1 MSLAAADVE
10 QRAARG
16 QRVHDRVDQRLHV
29 SGFEEPPPRRHRLR
43 RVAGILRL
51 LVLRLEEIDVAAAGD
66 VEGVVVRATVRAA
79 VARERLAA
87 VADRAKEIHHVIV
100 QRSSRRLALLVL
112 GLIAFVV
119 VTALVYQIGMERLE
133 GKPRTFWQAF
143 EWASETLSTTGYGAD
158 ARWSHPLMT
167 ILVFVVQFVGVF
179 LVFLIIPIYLVPF
192 LEERF
197 EEKVPRVANA
207 KLNDHVIVY
216 GFGPTVE
223 TLLQR
228 LATEHVPTLVV
239 ETNEETA
246 RGVMEQ
252 GQPVVFTRLEE
263 DALQAARLHSA
274 RAIVT
279 NGTDQENAA
288 MILRAR
294 QMGFAREIY
303 AFVENPSH
311 RKPME
316 LAGAT
321 AVYTPR
327 HIVAAALAAH
337 ASDRL
342 SPRLPGLESIDGLQ
356 RREVR
361 VPASSPMIG
370 KRVGEAAL
378 PAVVVGVWRRSHLV
392 SRCGDEVIEPGVMLE
407 LVGTSENL
415 DRCATLLGA
424 RLLHAEGPFLVA
436 GFGEVGRKVHELLCD
451 VGEEVRVIE
460 RYDGPNVDVAGDVL
474 DSSVLEQARI
484 TDARALVL
492 ALDSDDST
500 LFATVIARDI
510 ASDVPIIARV
520 NHARNL
526 DNIHRA
532 GADYALSIADV
543 SGQMLSARLLGR
555 RARVR
560 EEHRRVMRVDGASI
574 AGRTPSQLDGRTVLA
589 VQRGETILRDVD
601 PALRFEP
608 DDAVWVCAV

>member
-1 MSLAAADVE
+1 MGAM
-10 QRAARG
+10 
-16 QRVHDRVDQRLHV
+16 
-29 SGFEEPPPRRHRLR
+29 
-43 RVAGILRL
+43 
-51 LVLRLEEIDVAAAGD
+51 
-66 VEGVVVRATVRAA
+66 
-79 VARERLAA
+79 
-87 VADRAKEIHHVIV
+87 
-100 QRSSRRLALLVL
+100 QRSSRRLVLLVF
-112 GLIAFVV
+112 GLIAFIV
-119 VTALVYQIGMERLE
+119 VTAVVYQAGMARLE
-133 GKPRTFWQAF
+133 GKPRTFWQAV

-158 ARWSHPLMT
+158 ARWAHPLMV
-167 ILVFVVQFVGVF
+167 ILVSVVQFVGVF

-197 EEKVPRVANA
+197 EEKVPRVASEN
-207 KLNDHVIVY
+207 LTDHVIVY

-228 LATEHVPTLVV
+228 LAAENVATLVV
-239 ETNEETA
+239 ETKEEIA

-252 GQPVVFTRLEE
+252 RQPVIFSRLEE
-263 DALQAARLHSA
+263 DALEAARVRVA

-294 QMGFAREIY
+294 QIGFAREIF
-303 AFVENPSH
+303 AFVENPAH

-337 ASDRL
+337 ASDRI
-342 SPRLPGLESIDGLQ
+342 SPRLPGLESLEGLQ
-356 RREVR
+356 RREIR
-361 VPASSPMIG
+361 VPAGSALIG
-370 KRVGEAAL
+370 KRVREAAL
-378 PAVVVGVWRRSHLV
+378 PAVVVGVWRRSQLV
-392 SRCGDEVIEPGVMLE
+392 SRCEDVAIEAGAVLE
-407 LVGTSENL
+407 LVGTPQSLEAS
-415 DRCATLLGA
+415 ATLLGA

-451 VGEEVRVIE
+451 AGEDVRVIE
-460 RYDGPNVDVAGDVL
+460 RYDGPDVDVAGDVL
-474 DSSVLEQARI
+474 DSSVLERARI
-484 TDARALVL
+484 ADSRALIL

-500 LFATVIARDI
+500 LFATVIARDV

-555 RARVR
+555 RGRVR
-560 EEHRRVMRVDGASI
+560 EEHRRVVRLDGPYV
-574 AGRTPSQLDGRTVLA
+574 AGRTAAEIAAGEGRTVLA
-589 VQRGETILRDVD
+589 VQRGDKVLHELD
-601 PALRFEP
+601 PARRFDA

>member
-1 MSLAAADVE
+1 M
-10 QRAARG
+10 
-16 QRVHDRVDQRLHV
+16 
-29 SGFEEPPPRRHRLR
+29 
-43 RVAGILRL
+43 
-51 LVLRLEEIDVAAAGD
+51 
-66 VEGVVVRATVRAA
+66 
-79 VARERLAA
+79 
-87 VADRAKEIHHVIV
+87 
-100 QRSSRRLALLVL
+100 QRSSRRLALLVF

-119 VTALVYQIGMERLE
+119 LTAVVYQVGMDRLE
-133 GKPRTFWQAF
+133 GKSRTFWQALV
-143 EWASETLSTTGYGAD
+143 WASETLSTTGYGAD
-158 ARWSHPLMT
+158 ARWEHPLMV
-167 ILVFVVQFVGVF
+167 ILVSVVQFVGVF
-179 LVFLIIPIYLVPF
+179 LVFLIIPIYLIPF

-197 EEKVPRVANA
+197 EEKVPRTANA
-207 KLNDHVIVY
+207 KLSGHVIVY

-223 TLLQR
+223 TLLLR
-228 LATEHVPTLVV
+228 LAEENVPTLVI

-252 GQPVVFTRLEE
+252 GQPVIFSRLEE
-263 DALQAARLHSA
+263 DALENARVHEA

-279 NGTDQENAA
+279 NETDQENAA

-294 QMGFAREIY
+294 QMGFAREIF
-303 AFVENPSH
+303 AFVENPTH

-342 SPRLPGLESIDGLQ
+342 SPRLPGLEGIEGLQ

-361 VPASSPMIG
+361 VQADSTVAG
-370 KRVGEAAL
+370 RTVRDAAL
-378 PAVVVGVWRRSHLV
+378 PAVVVGVWRRSQLV
-392 SRCGDEVIEPGVMLE
+392 SQCAEVVLEPGEVVE
-407 LVGTSENL
+407 LVGTPAAIERSAE
-415 DRCATLLGA
+415 LLGG
-424 RLLHAEGPFLVA
+424 RLLHSEGPFLVA

-451 VGEEVRVIE
+451 VGEEVRVVE
-460 RYDGPNVDVAGDVL
+460 RQAGPNVDVVGDVL
-474 DSSVLEQARI
+474 DSSVLEKARI
-484 TDARALVL
+484 ADARALIL

-555 RARVR
+555 RGRVR
-560 EEHRRVMRVDGASI
+560 EEHRRVVRLDGPYV
-574 AGRTPSQLDGRTVLA
+574 AGRTAAEIASIEGRTVLA
-589 VQRGETILRDVD
+589 VQRGDKLLHELD
-601 PALRFEP
+601 PQLRFDA

>member
-1 MSLAAADVE
+1 M
-10 QRAARG
+10 
-16 QRVHDRVDQRLHV
+16 
-29 SGFEEPPPRRHRLR
+29 
-43 RVAGILRL
+43 
-51 LVLRLEEIDVAAAGD
+51 
-66 VEGVVVRATVRAA
+66 
-79 VARERLAA
+79 
-87 VADRAKEIHHVIV
+87 
-100 QRSSRRLALLVL
+100 QRSSRRLLLLVL
-112 GLIAFVV
+112 GLMAFVV
-119 VTALVYQIGMERLE
+119 VTALVYQIGMGRLE

-143 EWASETLSTTGYGAD
+143 TWASETLSTTGYGAD
-158 ARWSHPLMT
+158 SRWSHPLMT
-167 ILVFVVQFVGVF
+167 VFIFLVQFVGVF
-179 LVFLIIPIYLVPF
+179 LVFLIIPIYLIPF

-197 EEKVPRVANA
+197 EEKVPRVASA
-207 KLNDHVIVY
+207 KLHGHVIVY

-228 LATEHVPTLVV
+228 LAKERVPTLVV
-239 ETNEETA
+239 ETDEDTA

-252 GQPVVFTRLEE
+252 GQAVVFTRLEE
-263 DALQAARLHSA
+263 DALQAARLHTA

-279 NGTDQENAA
+279 NTSDQENAA
-288 MILRAR
+288 MVLRAR
-294 QMGFAREIY
+294 QMGFTGDIY
-303 AFVENPSH
+303 AFVEDPSH

-361 VPASSPMIG
+361 VPAGSPLIG
-370 KRVGEAAL
+370 KRVDEAGL
-378 PAVVVGVWRRSHLV
+378 PAIVVGVWRRSQLV
-392 SRCGDEVIEPGVMLE
+392 SRCADIGIEPGAILE
-407 LVGTSENL
+407 LVGTPDAL
-415 DRCATLLGA
+415 DLSATLLGA
-424 RLLHAEGPFLVA
+424 RLLHADGPFLVA

-460 RYDGPNVDVAGDVL
+460 RRPGPNVDVAGDVL
-474 DSSVLEQARI
+474 DSSVLEQARFAE
-484 TDARALVL
+484 ARALIL

-510 ASDVPIIARV
+510 ATDVPIIARV

-560 EEHRRVMRVDGASI
+560 EEHRRVIRIDGATV
-574 AGRTPSQLDGRTVLA
+574 AGRRPSELDGRTVLA
-589 VQRGETILRDVD
+589 IERGQTLLRDID
-601 PALRFEP
+601 PTLRFEEG
-608 DDAVWVCAV
+608 DGVWVCAV

>member
-1 MSLAAADVE
+1 M
-10 QRAARG
+10 
-16 QRVHDRVDQRLHV
+16 
-29 SGFEEPPPRRHRLR
+29 
-43 RVAGILRL
+43 
-51 LVLRLEEIDVAAAGD
+51 
-66 VEGVVVRATVRAA
+66 
-79 VARERLAA
+79 
-87 VADRAKEIHHVIV
+87 
-100 QRSSRRLALLVL
+100 QRSSRRLVLLVF
-112 GLIAFVV
+112 GLVAFIL
-119 VTALVYQIGMERLE
+119 VTAVVYQAGMARLE
-133 GKPRTFWQAF
+133 GKHRTFWQAV

-158 ARWSHPLMT
+158 ARWSHPMMV
-167 ILVFVVQFVGVF
+167 ILVAVVQFVGVF

-197 EEKVPRVANA
+197 EEKVPRVANS
-207 KLNDHVIVY
+207 KLTDHVIVY
-216 GFGPTVE
+216 GYGPTVE

-228 LATEHVPTLVV
+228 LAAENVPALVV
-239 ETNEETA
+239 ETNEDTA

-252 GQPVVFTRLEE
+252 QQPVIFTRLEE
-263 DALQAARLHSA
+263 DALEAARVHVA

-294 QMGFAREIY
+294 QMGFTREIF
-303 AFVENPSH
+303 AFVENPAH

-337 ASDRL
+337 ASDLL
-342 SPRLPGLESIDGLQ
+342 SPRLPGLESIEGLQ

-361 VPASSPMIG
+361 IPAGSMLAG
-370 KRVGEAAL
+370 KTVREAAL
-378 PAVVVGVWRRSHLV
+378 PAAVVGAWRRSHLV
-392 SRCGDEVIEPGVMLE
+392 SRCEDVVLDPGTVLE
-407 LVGTSENL
+407 LVGTPQALERSS
-415 DRCATLLGA
+415 ALLGA

-474 DSSVLEQARI
+474 DSSVLERARI
-484 TDARALVL
+484 SEARALIL

-543 SGQMLSARLLGR
+543 SGQMLSAKLLGR
-555 RARVR
+555 RGRVR
-560 EEHRRVMRVDGASI
+560 EEHRRVVRLDGPYV
-574 AGRTPSQLDGRTVLA
+574 AGRTAAEIAASEGRTVLA
-589 VQRGETILRDVD
+589 VQRGDKVLHELDPSLRLD
-601 PALRFEP
+601 AG
-608 DDAVWVCAV
+608 DAVWVCAV